1 MGMEDDPAGWAL
13 LTSPSI
19 GELLTAAV
27 AHGGGVLR
35 SWQVDG
41 VDAEPGLQ
49 TTATYR
55 TEVEWPFGS
64 RTELLGV
71 SARVGGAAGTDADA
85 VIFAAGDRQVAAWL
99 YPRDPDL
106 AGLVRAAFADG
117 VAQLLSQHL
126 VLGRPV
132 APAQVRLELVGYRP
146 RRRAVLRADIA
157 GPDGPR
163 TVFLKVLK
171 DDAVAPTVRRHE
183 LLREAG
189 LPVPEVVALTDDQ
202 ILVLPS
208 LPGRTL
214 AQALFDDGSAPCS
227 GEALVELLDALPAE
241 AAELPRHTP
250 WATAIGQ
257 YARTV
262 AAALPTLQPRLAAI
276 QERVG
281 AGVDSIP
288 LGSEPTHGDFHEGQV
303 FVHGGRIVGLLDV
316 DRVGPGHRAD
326 DLACLVGHLA
336 TIQGMTTEQEKRVD
350 RLAAEWVSVFD
361 RRVDPVELR
370 LKAAAIV
377 VSLATGPYRT
387 QQPGWHQATEAI
399 VSRAEQLLLSAG

>member
-1 MGMEDDPAGWAL
+1 MGFEDDPAGWTL

-35 SWQVDG
+35 SWQLDG

-55 TEVEWPFGS
+55 TQVDWPFGP

-106 AGLVRAAFADG
+106 PGLVRAAFPEG
-117 VAQLLSQHL
+117 VAQLLTEQL

-132 APAQVRLELVGYRP
+132 APSQVALELVGYRP
-146 RRRAVLRADIA
+146 RRRAVLRADVS
-157 GPDGPR
+157 GPDGPQ

-183 LLREAG
+183 LLRSAG
-189 LPVPEVVALTDDQ
+189 LPVPDVAAVTEDQ
-202 ILVLPS
+202 VLVLPA

-214 AQALFDDGSAPCS
+214 AHTLFDDTEAICSAES
-227 GEALVELLDALPAE
+227 LVELLDALPAE

-250 WATAIGQ
+250 WASAIGQ

-262 AAALPTLQPRLAAI
+262 GGALPEIQDRLSAI
-276 QERVG
+276 QDQVLGGLE
-281 AGVDSIP
+281 AIP
-288 LGSEPTHGDFHEGQV
+288 PGIEATHGDFHESQV
-303 FVHGGRIVGLLDV
+303 FVQGGRVVGLLDV

-326 DLACLVGHLA
+326 DLACLVAHLA
-336 TIQGMTTEQEKRVD
+336 TIQGMSVEQAGALD
-350 RLAAEWVSVFD
+350 RLAADWMTVFD

-370 LKAAAIV
+370 LRSAAIV

-387 QQPGWHQATEAI
+387 QQIGWQAATEAI
-399 VSRAEQLLLSAG
+399 VARAEQLLLSAR

>member
-1 MGMEDDPAGWAL
+1 MGMADDPAGWAL
-13 LTSPSI
+13 LTSPGI
-19 GELLTAAV
+19 GELLSAAV

-35 SWQVDG
+35 SWRVDG

-49 TTATYR
+49 TTATYQ
-55 TEVEWPFGS
+55 TEVAWPFGL

-106 AGLVRAAFADG
+106 PGLVRAAAVDG
-117 VAQLLSQHL
+117 VARMLTENL

-132 APAQVRLELVGYRP
+132 GPSQVRIELVGYRP

-163 TVFLKVLK
+163 TVYLKALK

-183 LLREAG
+183 LLRAAG
-189 LPVPEVVALTDDQ
+189 LPVAEVVATTEDQ
-202 ILVLPS
+202 VLILPA

-214 AQALFDDGSAPCS
+214 AHALFDDIAPCS
-227 GEALVELLDALPAE
+227 GEILVDLLDALPAE
-241 AAELPRHTP
+241 AAELPRHIP
-250 WATAIGQ
+250 WADAVGQ

-262 AAALPTLQPRLAAI
+262 GEALPGLQPRLTAI
-276 QERVG
+276 QERIAAGLAGIPPG
-281 AGVDSIP
+281 A
-288 LGSEPTHGDFHEGQV
+288 EPTHGDFHEGQL
-303 FVHGGRIVGLLDV
+303 FVDSGRVVGLLDV

-326 DLACLVGHLA
+326 DLACLIAHLA
-336 TIQGMTTEQEKRVD
+336 TIQGMTPRQAQQVD
-350 RLAAEWVSVFD
+350 GLAAAWMDVFD
-361 RRVDPVELR
+361 RRVDPTELR
-370 LKAAAIV
+370 LRAAAIV

-387 QQPGWHQATEAI
+387 QQVGWQQATDAI
-399 VSRAEQLLLSAG
+399 VARAEQLLVSAG